1 MKKLLFAIAA
11 LVGGTQLQAQ
21 TAFDVIANSPNHNLL
36 QAALETTGLDAALS
50 TPDATFTVFAP
61 DDAAVN
67 ALIVELNI
75 TVDDL
80 LALPN
85 LEDILLYHVLP
96 TIVSATDIT
105 NGLLAEAISPTNTLK
120 LTKKANNDVFVNQA
134 QVTAADITASNGVVH
149 VIDAVVLPNET
160 VVDVAID
167 NNFTSL
173 TTAVVTAELL
183 PALTNPFATLTV
195 FAPTNDAFTAIAT
208 GLGTDIN
215 GLLALPN
222 LADILTYHVLGA
234 RVVAADI
241 TNGQIA
247 TPLSTTNTLK
257 LTKKANGDVFVNQ
270 AQVLTPNI
278 EGGNGVVHV
287 IGGVVV
293 PFETVVDVA
302 IDNGFT
308 SLTTAVVTAELLPAL
323 TNPLATLT
331 VFAPTNDAF
340 TAIATGLGT
349 DIAGL
354 LALPNLADILTYHVL
369 GTEVEA
375 ADITN
380 GQIVSPLST
389 TNTLK
394 LTKKANGDVFVNQAQ
409 VVTPNIDGGN
419 GIVHVLNAV
428 VVPFETVVDVALD
441 NGFTSLATAVV
452 TAELLPALTN
462 PLATLTVFAPTNDA
476 FTAIAAGLGT
486 DIAGLLAL
494 PNLAD
499 ILTYHVLGSEVE
511 AADITNGQ
519 IVSPLSTTNTLKLTK
534 KANGDVFVNQAQVVT
549 PNIDGGNGIVHVLNA
564 VVVPFETVADVA
576 IDNGFSTLVTAV
588 VTAEL
593 LPALTNPLASLT
605 VFAPTNAAFDAAALA
620 LGTDLAGILALP
632 NLADILLYHVVG
644 SEALAASLADGQLIT
659 TLQGT
664 DVIVDLVNPNVF
676 INQAQVV
683 TADIDGGNGVVH
695 VINAVLLPE
704 GVSINEV
711 TSIENLSVYPNPA
724 SEFVTLSYTA
734 SANENV
740 SYRMTDLSGK
750 SVIVS
755 DLGIRNGAQIE
766 NIDLSNVA
774 SGMYILEITSGTKR
788 SVQKVSVK

>member
-11 LVGGTQLQAQ
+11 LVGSTQLQAQ

-36 QAALETTGLDAALS
+36 QAALESTGLDAALS
-50 TPDATFTVFAP
+50 TPDGTFTVFAP

-67 ALIVELNI
+67 ALIAELNI
-75 TVDDL
+75 SVADL

-85 LEDILLYHVLP
+85 LEDILLYHVLS
-96 TIVSATDIT
+96 TEVAAADIT
-105 NGLLAEAISPTNTLK
+105 NGAIVVAASPTNTLK

-134 QVTAADITASNGVVH
+134 QVTAADISASNGVVH

-234 RVVAADI
+234 RVLAADI

-270 AQVLTPNI
+270 AQVITPNI

-340 TAIATGLGT
+340 TAIAAGLGT

-419 GIVHVLNAV
+419 GIVHVLDAV
-428 VVPFETVVDVALD
+428 
-441 NGFTSLATAVV
+441 
-452 TAELLPALTN
+452 
-462 PLATLTVFAPTNDA
+462 
-476 FTAIAAGLGT
+476 I
-486 DIAGLLAL
+486 
-494 PNLAD
+494 
-499 ILTYHVLGSEVE
+499 
-511 AADITNGQ
+511 
-519 IVSPLSTTNTLKLTK
+519 
-534 KANGDVFVNQAQVVT
+534 
-549 PNIDGGNGIVHVLNA
+549 
-564 VVVPFETVADVA
+564 VPFETVADVA

-593 LPALTNPLASLT
+593 LPALTNPLATLT
-605 VFAPTNAAFDAAALA
+605 VFAPTNAAFDAAATA

-632 NLADILLYHVVG
+632 NLADVLLYHVVG
-644 SEALAASLADGQLIT
+644 SEALAASLTDGQLIT

-711 TSIENLSVYPNPA
+711 TSIENLTVYPNPA

-750 SVIVS
+750 SVIVR